1 VDASRHKPWLGIL
14 LIFGFFYVVAGLGF
28 GEIAG
33 SASSIQMRTMW
44 RVAAWLTSAVA
55 FTAHI
60 GYEHFRLRNSPVT
73 IALHAALAAA
83 LGAFGL
89 AAAANVHGQS
99 VATANHRLLAI
110 ALAVWPI
117 MTALPAF
124 LVALALAA
132 GLARAR
138 PKR

>member
-1 VDASRHKPWLGIL
+1 MDASGHKEWLRTVLIL
-14 LIFGFFYVVAGLGF
+14 GVLYVLAGVAFGA
-28 GEIAG
+28 IAG
-33 SASSIQMRTMW
+33 SAGSNQMRTMW

-60 GYEHFRLRNSPVT
+60 GYEHFRLRNSRVT
-73 IALHAALAAA
+73 IALHASLAAA

-89 AAAANVHGQS
+89 AVAANVHAQS

-110 ALAVWPI
+110 ALAVWPA

-124 LVALALAA
+124 IVALAMAVV
-132 GLARAR
+132 LARMR
-138 PKR
+138 PNQ